1 MKLPFK
7 QFFCCIAS
15 LYFWVGTTVPTY
27 AQGGQEN
34 DLAWIVMLRP
44 SVQNW
49 QENYRH
55 NAAISAVKLL
65 SKSLAIYQVK
75 SRRNIDLYPILSKD
89 SAVLFLQKD
98 ADVSWR
104 SQPNDPLFP
113 TQWALDSIDIET
125 AWQYTR
131 GGLSQDGDSIVC
143 AIIDGSF
150 DVEHEDLMN
159 NIWHNHAEIPNNLID
174 DDLNGW
180 VDDYTGWQLVYGN
193 DQHNYGN
200 LSNHGTSILGII
212 AAQGNN
218 NIGVCGLNQQL
229 KLLLLSA
236 HTGAEIT
243 KLSTI
248 IEGFSY
254 VYEMRKKYNESA
266 GQSGA
271 FVVAVNGS
279 WGINRGQA
287 ADHPIWCALY
297 DSLGKVGVLSIAA
310 TTNSDESIDIFGDMP
325 CSCPSSYLLSVGES
339 TRTDAKDGGY
349 GQIHLDLF
357 APAATKTTRWFN
369 NYGDFGGT
377 SGAAPHVSAAVALLY
392 SYKHTAWIALCKQNP
407 AKAALLIK
415 QILLNSVDIKPPFE
429 QSVAKGRLNVGK
441 AMQQLAEYFTV
452 PEKEQI
458 LGFYPNPANDKITL
472 KIALQ
477 EVGGHDIQLYSLDGR
492 LIKTWRLE
500 TGAPSISYRSI
511 DLSGVAKGYY
521 VLYFRGNN
529 GLQSLKLIKQ

>member
-1 MKLPFK
+1 MKLSFK
-7 QFFCCIAS
+7 LFLCCTTSI
-15 LYFWVGTTVPTY
+15 YFWVGIVGKTF
-27 AQGGQEN
+27 AQDSQDD

-44 SVQNW
+44 GTNSW
-49 QENYRH
+49 QENYRS
-55 NAAISAVKLL
+55 NPAIASIKSL
-65 SKSLAIYQVK
+65 SKSLALYQIK
-75 SRRNIDLYPILSKD
+75 SKKNIDLCQMLSKD

-98 ADVSWR
+98 AVVSWR
-104 SQPNDPLFP
+104 SQPNDPLFS
-113 TQWALDSIDIET
+113 TQWALDSIDIEK

-131 GGLSQDGDSIVC
+131 GGLSEDGDTIVC
-143 AIIDGSF
+143 AVIDGSF
-150 DVEHEDLMN
+150 DVEHEDLID
-159 NIWHNHAEIPNNLID
+159 NIWHNHAEIPDNLVD

-212 AAQGNN
+212 AAQGDNN
-218 NIGVCGLNQQL
+218 KGISGLNQDLQ
-229 KLLLLSA
+229 LLLLSA

-243 KLSTI
+243 KLSAI

-254 VYEMRKKYNESA
+254 AYEMRKKYNESA
-266 GQSGA
+266 GQFGA

-279 WGINRGQA
+279 WGINRAQA
-287 ADHPIWCALY
+287 SDHPIWCALY
-297 DSLGKVGVLSIAA
+297 DSLGNVGILSIAA
-310 TTNSDESIDIFGDMP
+310 TTNADENIDIFGDMP
-325 CSCPSSYLLSVGES
+325 CTCLSSFLISVGES
-339 TRTDAKDGGY
+339 TRSDAKDGGY
-349 GQIHLDLF
+349 GEVHLDMF
-357 APAATKTTRWFN
+357 APSATKTTRWFN

-392 SYKHTAWIALCKQNP
+392 SYKHTAWMALCKQNP

-415 QILLNSVDIKPPFE
+415 QILLNSVDIKPPFI

-452 PEKEQI
+452 PDKEQI
-458 LGFYPNPANDKITL
+458 LGFYPNPVNDKITL

-477 EVGGHDIQLYSLDGR
+477 EVGWHEIQLYSLEGR
-492 LIKTWRLE
+492 LIKTWGFE
-500 TGAPSISYRSI
+500 TEAPSIGYRNI
-511 DLSGVAKGYY
+511 DLSDIAKGYY
-521 VLYFRGNN
+521 VLHFKTNT

>member
-1 MKLPFK
+1 
-7 QFFCCIAS
+7 
-15 LYFWVGTTVPTY
+15 
-27 AQGGQEN
+27 
-34 DLAWIVMLRP
+34 
-44 SVQNW
+44 
-49 QENYRH
+49 
-55 NAAISAVKLL
+55 
-65 SKSLAIYQVK
+65 
-75 SRRNIDLYPILSKD
+75 
-89 SAVLFLQKD
+89 
-98 ADVSWR
+98 
-104 SQPNDPLFP
+104 
-113 TQWALDSIDIET
+113 
-125 AWQYTR
+125 
-131 GGLSQDGDSIVC
+131 
-143 AIIDGSF
+143 
-150 DVEHEDLMN
+150 
-159 NIWHNHAEIPNNLID
+159 
-174 DDLNGW
+174 
-180 VDDYTGWQLVYGN
+180 
-193 DQHNYGN
+193 
-200 LSNHGTSILGII
+200 
-212 AAQGNN
+212 
-218 NIGVCGLNQQL
+218 
-229 KLLLLSA
+229 
-236 HTGAEIT
+236 
-243 KLSTI
+243 
-248 IEGFSY
+248 
-254 VYEMRKKYNESA
+254 
-266 GQSGA
+266 
-271 FVVAVNGS
+271 
-279 WGINRGQA
+279 
-287 ADHPIWCALY
+287 
-297 DSLGKVGVLSIAA
+297 
-310 TTNSDESIDIFGDMP
+310 
-325 CSCPSSYLLSVGES
+325 VGES

-500 TGAPSISYRSI
+500 TDAPSISYRSI